1 MKDNTLDPK
10 RNGKIIFNIPMHGDG
25 GGGLFQQ
32 RTDYVDTELRI
43 RNCGIVVKANEH
55 QMLEISRENGEMV
68 LTIWTSGNTDDSHP
82 DFRFSFDRKNLT
94 GHFEVIND

>member
-1 MKDNTLDPK
+1 MDEHNNHLNERVLSLPLHS
-10 RNGKIIFNIPMHGDG
+10 NGGEGEGH
-25 GGGLFQQ
+25 
-32 RTDYVDTELRI
+32 TETEMVI
-43 RNCGIVVKANEH
+43 RDCGIVVKANEH